1 MGNAWFV
8 NEVLFVPTPDDESAA
23 LNTLDLRKTAVSDE
37 KFRKVLTTTGMPSE
51 TDKIVLTDY
60 KPNALTYQTNTTN
73 NRVAVFSEIYYPED
87 WYIYCDDQELS
98 LGRVN
103 YLLRAA
109 IIPAGEHT
117 ITMKFVPKS
126 LRLDRWSYAC
136 LVIILLIVAGGLSWP
151 VFRAKK

>member
-1 MGNAWFV
+1 MRG
-8 NEVLFVPTPDDESAA
+8 A
-23 LNTLDLRKTAVSDE
+23 LNTLDLRKTAVADE
-37 KFRKVLTTTGMPSE
+37 HFREVLTTTGMPSE

-73 NRVAVFSEIYYPED
+73 DRVAVFSEIYYPED

-126 LRLDRWSYAC
+126 LRLDRWSYAF
-136 LVIILLIVAGGLSWP
+136 VFLLLFIALCGISYPIW
-151 VFRAKK
+151 KNWIKNK